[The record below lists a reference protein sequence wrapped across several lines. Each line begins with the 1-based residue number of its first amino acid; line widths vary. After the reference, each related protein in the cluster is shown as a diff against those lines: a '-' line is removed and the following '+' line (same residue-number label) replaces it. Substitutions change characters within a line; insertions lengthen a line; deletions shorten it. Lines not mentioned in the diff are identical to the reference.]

1 MTNSSRHSTWPFC
14 FAIFLGAW
22 LIFQIQPLMSKL
34 ILPWFGGT
42 PQVWTVCLLFFQA
55 VLFAGYLFAHA
66 LVRYCSPR
74 WQGMVYLGLLI
85 LAVMIT
91 PIMPSDDWKP
101 TGHADP
107 TLEILLLLLR
117 FIGLPYLLL
126 SATGPLLQAWHHR
139 TIPSQSPYWLYALS
153 NTGSLLG
160 LLAYPF
166 AIDLLLPASGQ
177 VRLWLG
183 CYVAFV
189 IAAGVC
195 GLLLLQSPTAANR
208 DSLASPSTPVRHG
221 DRLLWFALAMVPTVL
236 LAAITNK
243 LCTDISPIPFLWVV
257 PLAIYLLSFILCFS
271 DGDWY
276 SRMPWGLAL
285 AAALAQAC
293 TLLVMGRGTLDY
305 GKISVQFFS
314 YLALLLSAC
323 MVCHGELV
331 RLKPHQNHLTEF
343 YLWMSGGGAAGGL
356 LTGIIAPR
364 LFPFYLELHIAMIGS
379 YVLLLVVCFRDA
391 GSPLHRGK
399 DRLIWSALVLGFI
412 GLAGSLGAEIGM
424 TFHYANRISR
434 NFYGVLRINER
445 YPSKPEEHM
454 YELSHGGTLHG
465 FQYVDPTRRRW
476 PTTYYG
482 ENSGVGLAL
491 RFHHAGQQRR
501 VGAVGLGVGTLAAYG
516 KADDSFDFFEIN
528 PLVVSLAES
537 QFHYLK
543 DSAATCKVI
552 LGDARISLDQMPAR
566 GYDVLALDA
575 FSSDAVP
582 IHLLTEEAFEI
593 YLKHLSDDG
602 IIACHI
608 SNRYLDLLPVM
619 TGHAQKFGLAMA
631 PIRDDGDKKQGTAL
645 STWVLFSAEPE
656 SLKIGDLDKKRLLTP
671 TRMLHWTDAR
681 SNLLSVWGAN

>member
-1 MTNSSRHSTWPFC
+1 MMNTSRRAAWPFC

-42 PQVWTVCLLFFQA
+42 PQVWTVCLLFFQT

-74 WQGMVYLGLLI
+74 WQGILYLGLLI
-85 LAVMIT
+85 LAVLVT

-101 TGHADP
+101 DGRSDP
-107 TLEILLLLLR
+107 TWQILLLLLR

-139 TIPSQSPYWLYALS
+139 AIPSQSPYWLYALS

-166 AIDLLLPASGQ
+166 AIDVLLPASGQ

-189 IAAGVC
+189 SAAGVC
-195 GLLLLQSPTAANR
+195 GLLLFQSPASAIRDPLTDPPAA
-208 DSLASPSTPVRHG
+208 VRHG
-221 DRLLWFALAMVPTVL
+221 DRLLWFSLAMVPTIL
-236 LAAITNK
+236 LAAVTNK

-257 PLAIYLLSFILCFS
+257 PLTIYLTSFILCFS
-271 DGDWY
+271 NGEWY

-285 AAALAQAC
+285 AASLAQAC

-305 GKISVQFFS
+305 GQISVQFFS
-314 YLALLLSAC
+314 YLTLLLSAC

-331 RLKPHQNHLTEF
+331 RLRPHQQHLTEF
-343 YLWMSGGGAAGGL
+343 YLWMSGGGAAGGF
-356 LTGIIAPR
+356 LTGVVAPR
-364 LFPFYLELHIAMIGS
+364 LFPFYLELHLAMLGS

-391 GSPLHRGK
+391 NGPLYRGK
-399 DRLIWSALVLGFI
+399 DRLIWSTLLLGFI
-412 GLAGSLGAEIGM
+412 ALAGSLGAEIGM
-424 TFHYANRISR
+424 TIHYAYRISR

-445 YPSKPEEHM
+445 HPSSPEEHTF
-454 YELSHGGTLHG
+454 ELAHGGTLHG

-491 RFHHAGQQRR
+491 RLHHAGQPRR
-501 VGAVGLGVGTLAAYG
+501 IGAVGLGVGTLASYG
-516 KADDSFDFFEIN
+516 KSDDSFDFFEIN
-528 PLVVSLAES
+528 PLVVSIAES

-543 DSAATCKVI
+543 DSAATCQVI
-552 LGDARISLDQMPAR
+552 LGDARISLDQMPAQ

-593 YLKHLSDDG
+593 YLKQLSDDG

-631 PIRDDGDKKQGTAL
+631 PIRDDGDKNLGTAL
-645 STWVLFSAEPE
+645 STWVLLSPKPT
-656 SLKIGDLDKKRLLTP
+656 SLKIGEVDRKRLLVPKT
-671 TRMLHWTDAR
+671 MLHWTDAR